1 MNPTTLEEAKAL
13 AKATADATTS
23 ETTAEIIVC
32 VPHVFLVTCLFLLQC
47 IILQGTTLYIYTCEP
62 ILHFQESVKRELG
75 DSRVKMAAQSIF
87 FEDKGAFTGSD

>member
-13 AKATADATTS
+13 AKATAEATTS

-32 VPHVFLVTCLFLLQC
+32 VPHVFLVTCLFLL
-47 IILQGTTLYIYTCEP
+47 LQGTTLYIYTCLP